1 MNQCTFLGKLKS
13 INIENNGIDR
23 VELVL
28 QVENKRKGKND
39 VKKMDYEYLSFEAW
53 GSAAI
58 TMYKNLSLDDY
69 LLVIDSTARKI
80 KDRVCFRIN
89 EFKIMKIGS

>member
-23 VELVL
+23 VELIL
-28 QVENKRKGKND
+28 QVENKRKVKNEI
-39 VKKMDYEYLSFEAW
+39 KKMDYEYLSFEAW

-58 TMYKNLSLDDY
+58 TIHKNLSVDDY
-69 LLVIDSTARKI
+69 LLVIDSTARKN
-80 KDRVCFRIN
+80 KEKVCFRIN